1 MESRDNE
8 IEGKNQHADAVPG
21 TYSAEDLAK
30 IYMKSRP
37 DFLGMD
43 MEEATRGWNLN
54 FIFDFLYYVRD
65 LSDIDLA
72 IEWLAEKWAEAHH
85 LYESYSN
92 IKDPKLVEEHRRF
105 VLSLNDIKESLIGRF
120 EAEKRKEALR
130 AQMLMGY
137 NTTTITDKTSKEC
150 VPQNKSDETDSPH
163 FESPDFSGRPEY
175 RHIKDLPE
183 DVQNILTFDDDET
196 YTLFVNNMNEDTWLK
211 VKDNKGKYLDRLR
224 FVCNK
229 FEITAKNTDRKQ
241 FDKLLHCIIPNLGEI
256 GNLESAMKKQTDSNN
271 DANYKY
277 YDSPVSFH
285 RSKCYE
291 LCQVGAELEECL
303 TPVLEKIH
311 HKKWNI
317 KKNPR

>member
-1 MESRDNE
+1 
-8 IEGKNQHADAVPG
+8 
-21 TYSAEDLAK
+21 
-30 IYMKSRP
+30 
-37 DFLGMD
+37 
-43 MEEATRGWNLN
+43 
-54 FIFDFLYYVRD
+54 
-65 LSDIDLA
+65 
-72 IEWLAEKWAEAHH
+72 
-85 LYESYSN
+85 
-92 IKDPKLVEEHRRF
+92 
-105 VLSLNDIKESLIGRF
+105 
-120 EAEKRKEALR
+120 
-130 AQMLMGY
+130 MLMGY
-137 NTTTITDKTSKEC
+137 KTTTATEVMPKED
-150 VPQNKSDETDSPH
+150 VPEKESDETDSPH

-256 GNLESAMKKQTDSNN
+256 GNLESAMKKQKDSN
-271 DANYKY
+271 DKANYKY
-277 YDSPVSFH
+277 YDSPEFYH
-285 RSKCYE
+285 RSKCFD
-291 LCQVGAELEECL
+291 LCKVGAELEECL

-311 HKKWNI
+311 NKKWNI